1 MGQEN
6 RRRPIFNG
14 LYEVTDDGKLFST
27 RSGKYLRP
35 NLDRY
40 GYFYYV
46 ISIDGVRYTLKAH
59 RLVAQQFIPNPI
71 KKPTVNHKNGIR
83 HDNRVENLEWAT
95 YAEQQADPL
104 TTIKR
109 NIVVARTDYS
119 AMGALRNYGRRS
131 TAVYAGENLL
141 GIYDSLKQAVENHP
155 ANYCKASE
163 CATGKRSAVGGVRFC
178 YV

>member
-6 RRRPIFNG
+6 RRIPIFRG
-14 LYEVTDDGKLFST
+14 LYEITDNGKLFST

-35 NLDRY
+35 NLDHY

-131 TAVYAGENLL
+131 TAVYDGENLL

-163 CATGKRSAVGGVRFC
+163 CATVKRSAVGGVRFC